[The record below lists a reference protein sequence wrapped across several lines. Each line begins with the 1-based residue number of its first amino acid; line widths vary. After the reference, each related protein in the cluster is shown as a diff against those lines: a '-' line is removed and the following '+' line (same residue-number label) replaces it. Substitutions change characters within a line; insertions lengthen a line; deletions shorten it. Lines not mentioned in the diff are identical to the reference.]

1 LKAIGEGL
9 SLVKWKTIYYSV
21 CCFYVQQMALVVQR
35 VLLLRATDGA
45 GGAGFPK
52 KHFFLPVPGVTSI

>member
-1 LKAIGEGL
+1 M
-9 SLVKWKTIYYSV
+9 
-21 CCFYVQQMALVVQR
+21 QQMALVAQR

-52 KHFFLPVPGVTSI
+52 KHFFTCHGCDMYITGI